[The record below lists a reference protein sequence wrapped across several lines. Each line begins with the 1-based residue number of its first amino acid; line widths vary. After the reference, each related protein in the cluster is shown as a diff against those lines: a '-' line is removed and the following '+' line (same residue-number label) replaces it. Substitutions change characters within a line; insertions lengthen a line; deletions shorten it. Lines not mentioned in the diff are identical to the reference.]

1 VIDVAAHVS
10 PSKARRE
17 LRAAGAA
24 VCFLT
29 RLPLGRFLNVDGD
42 DLARAGVAFPL
53 VGAAIGA
60 LIGAVALVLMHPLGS
75 WLAAVLALGTGA
87 LLTGA
92 LHLDALADSAD
103 ALSANTRARALKIM
117 RDHAI
122 GSYGAT
128 ALALDLLLK
137 AGALSILATDGHV
150 VRVAVAAGALS
161 RTAPVLL
168 AAALPYARIE
178 TGLGRSL
185 THGGRARATTA
196 AILAVGIAVALTGAD
211 GAIAAAVVAAITL
224 LLGLCYRRWLQGV
237 TGDTLGA
244 TVEMT
249 EIAVL
254 LTAVALLGAR

>member
-1 VIDVAAHVS
+1 MIDVAAHAS

-29 RLPLGRFLNVDGD
+29 RFPLGRLVNVDSD
-42 DLARAGVAFPL
+42 DLAQAGVAFPL
-53 VGAAIGA
+53 VGAAVGA
-60 LIGAVALVLMHPLGS
+60 LVGAVALLLMHSLGS
-75 WLAAVLALGTGA
+75 WLAAVLALATGA
-87 LLTGA
+87 LLTGG

-103 ALSANTRARALKIM
+103 ALSANTRARALEIM

-137 AGALSILATDGHV
+137 AGALSTLAAHGHV

-168 AAALPYARIE
+168 AAALPYARTD

-185 THGGRARATTA
+185 THSSRARATIATVLA
-196 AILAVGIAVALTGAD
+196 AGIAVSLAGAD
-211 GAIAAAVVAAITL
+211 GAIAAAAAAAITL
-224 LLGLCYRRWLQGV
+224 LLGLSYRRWLNGV

-244 TVEMT
+244 AVEVT
-249 EIAVL
+249 EIAVFL
-254 LTAVALLGAR
+254 IAVALLGAP

>member
-1 VIDVAAHVS
+1 VTDLAAHIS
-10 PSKARRE
+10 PSKTRRE

-24 VCFLT
+24 ACFLT
-29 RLPLGRFLNVDGD
+29 RLPLGRFLNVDAE
-42 DLARAGVAFPL
+42 DLARAGLAFPL

-60 LIGAVALVLMHPLGS
+60 LVGAVALLLAHSLSP
-75 WLAAVLALGTGA
+75 WLAAVLALATGA

-103 ALSANTRARALKIM
+103 ALSANTRARALEIM

-128 ALALDLLLK
+128 ALTVDLLLR
-137 AGALSILATDGHV
+137 AGALSVLAAHGHV

-168 AAALPYARIE
+168 AAALPYARTD

-185 THGGRARATTA
+185 TYGGRARTTIA
-196 AILAVGIAVALTGAD
+196 AVLGAGIAILLTGAE
-211 GAIAAAVVAAITL
+211 GAIAAAAVAGITL
-224 LLGLCYRRWLQGV
+224 LLGLCYRRWLNGV

-244 TVEMT
+244 AVEVT
-249 EIAVL
+249 EITVF
-254 LTAVALLGAR
+254 LTAVGLWR